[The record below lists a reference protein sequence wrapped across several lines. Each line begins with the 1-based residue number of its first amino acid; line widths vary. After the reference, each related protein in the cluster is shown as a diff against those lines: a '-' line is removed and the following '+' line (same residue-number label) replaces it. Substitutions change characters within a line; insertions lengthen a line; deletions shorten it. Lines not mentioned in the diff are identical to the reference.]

1 MSNQKLK
8 TNNKKIGFTLIEL
21 LIVIALLGILAVGL
35 LAAIDPLE
43 QFKKGQDT
51 GTRNAVQELYNG
63 MIRYYAIQTEYPLIG
78 SPGTFDVTTLDSA
91 SASDMIDLIV
101 DAGELKSNF
110 LPNIRNKEDVYVYYY
125 DDGDNVEH
133 SVCFKP
139 TSKSIRTDPNTKY
152 DNMGSEMATDV
163 CTGNTNSCYWCL
175 R

>member
-1 MSNQKLK
+1 M
-8 TNNKKIGFTLIEL
+8 KKNIGFTLIEL

-51 GTRNAVQELYNG
+51 AQRNAVQELYNG
-63 MIRYYAIQTEYPLIG
+63 IIRYYSIHQSYPW
-78 SPGTFDVTTLDSA
+78 GTGITWGTYSLESDSA
-91 SASDMIDLIV
+91 SNIVSMIV

-110 LPNIRNKEDVYVYYY
+110 IENIRRKQDIIVWGR
-125 DDGDNVEH
+125 DDGNNIEH

-139 TSKSIRTDPNTKY
+139 QSKSIKTDVNTKY
-152 DNMGSEMATDV
+152 NASAVTEADGI
-163 CTGNTNSCYWCL
+163 CTGNTNACYWCL